1 MGKRKIGVLFEVKF
15 FFEYYEKTFC
25 DNG

>member
-1 MGKRKIGVLFEVKF
+1 MGKRKIGVLFGVKF
-15 FFEYYEKTFC
+15 FFECYEKTFC